1 MEKNNIKF
9 DIDRKNDY
17 SHIDSDIKIEYGKD
31 ENKDIYYSNIS
42 RTIIMITEDRLK
54 LNAIEY
60 ENSIAAK
67 KKIVTSFSF
76 FISILLTL
84 ATSDFHDF
92 LGIDASVISALF
104 ISFLIL
110 SVICLAYN
118 IFLYIY
124 HRVRN
129 DYISDKDDFVLKCRS

>member
-1 MEKNNIKF
+1 MKKNNINF
-9 DIDRKNDY
+9 DIDRENDY
-17 SHIDSDIKIEYGKD
+17 SHINSDIKIEYGKD

-76 FISILLTL
+76 CISILLTL
-84 ATSDFHDF
+84 VTSDFHDF

-104 ISFLIL
+104 IFFLISSVVCL
-110 SVICLAYN
+110 SYN
-118 IFLYIY
+118 VFCIY
-124 HRVRN
+124 T
-129 DYISDKDDFVLKCRS
+129 IE

>member
-104 ISFLIL
+104 ISFG
-110 SVICLAYN
+110 SVTTN
-118 IFLYIY
+118 G
-124 HRVRN
+124 
-129 DYISDKDDFVLKCRS
+129 